1 MTWMRAYDTDAEAG
15 TVNTPWGEGGQ
26 RCSGCPAYRSSSRG
40 RLLDTAAPFWPF
52 RPSVIVGAMDYDVV
66 VAGGGPVGLM
76 LACELRLGG
85 ARVAVLER
93 LTEVDPTIKGG
104 AITTPSAEAL
114 YRRGMLPALAELQRQ
129 AMDRFQAFMRERNG
143 GDWAAGQGLG
153 FVGHFAGIMLRA
165 DLVDRA
171 EPGLGDTGPAAEIAF
186 VAQQDIERL
195 LGGRAGELGVD
206 VRRGVELTGFDA
218 DDAAVT
224 VRTSHGDVR
233 AGWLVG
239 CDGGRSTV
247 RKLAGFA
254 FPGTDPEITCHQAVV
269 EMTGAEDL
277 TVGWAATATGVYAHG
292 PMPGRIVT
300 VEFDGPPADRCAP
313 VTAEDLQ
320 ARLRR
325 VSGVDVTIT
334 GVRTATRFTDHARQ
348 VTEYRKGRVLLAG
361 DAAHVHSAFGSQG
374 LSLGIGDA
382 MNLGW
387 KLASVIGGRAPEG
400 LLDTYTAERHP
411 VGARI
416 LEWTRSQVAAM
427 RPDPQ
432 SRALREIVSDL
443 AETVTGTTY
452 LTARLNSAGV
462 RYELPGEHPLTGR
475 SAPDLELADGSRL
488 ADHLHGGRALLL
500 DLTDDPELRNLTA
513 GYADR
518 VDTLTA
524 GCPSRPELAAVLVR
538 PDGFTA
544 WAADTGAQAPTA
556 GPAEVLEEWFGAPE
570 GAVTPD

>member
-1 MTWMRAYDTDAEAG
+1 M
-15 TVNTPWGEGGQ
+15 
-26 RCSGCPAYRSSSRG
+26 
-40 RLLDTAAPFWPF
+40 
-52 RPSVIVGAMDYDVV
+52 

-85 ARVAVLER
+85 ARVVVLER
-93 LTEVDPTIKGG
+93 FTEVDPTVKGG

-114 YRRGMLPALAELQRQ
+114 YRRGMLPALAEVQRRS
-129 AMDRFQAFMRERNG
+129 MERFRAFMSERND
-143 GDWAAGQGLG
+143 GDGADATGQGMRY
-153 FVGHFAGIMLRA
+153 VGHFAGIMLRA
-165 DLVDRA
+165 DLVDRT
-171 EPGLGDTGPAAEIAF
+171 EPGLGDAGPAAEVSF

-195 LGGRAGELGVD
+195 LVERADELGVE
-206 VRRGVELTGFDA
+206 VRRGVELTGFDE
-218 DDAAVT
+218 DAEGVT
-224 VRTSHGDVR
+224 VRTGDGDGDGDGGGTIR
-233 AGWLVG
+233 ASWLVG

-247 RKLAGFA
+247 RKAAGFD

-277 TVGWAATATGVYAHG
+277 TVGWTATDTGVYAYG
-292 PMPGRIVT
+292 PMPGRVVT
-300 VEFDGPPADRCAP
+300 VELDGPPADREAP

-334 GVRTATRFTDHARQ
+334 EVRTATRFTDHARQ
-348 VTEYRKGRVLLAG
+348 VTDYRKGRVLLAG

-387 KLASVIGGRAPEG
+387 KLAAVVAGRAPET

-411 VGARI
+411 VGAWV
-416 LEWTRSQVAAM
+416 LDWTRSQIAAM

-432 SRALREIVSDL
+432 SRALRRIVSDL
-443 AETVTGTTY
+443 AETVAGTTY
-452 LTARLNSAGV
+452 LVARLSGAAV
-462 RYELPGEHPLTGR
+462 RYALPGGHPLTGR

-500 DLTDDPELRNLTA
+500 DLTGDPELRARAA
-513 GYADR
+513 GYAGR
-518 VDTLTA
+518 VDVVTA
-524 GCPSRPELAAVLVR
+524 GCPSRPGLAALLVR

-544 WAADTGAQAPTA
+544 WAADVATDVAADVATDAATSVEGLTEAL
-556 GPAEVLEEWFGAPE
+556 GEWFGAPE
-570 GAVTPD
+570 GAAGHAVPVG

>member
-1 MTWMRAYDTDAEAG
+1 
-15 TVNTPWGEGGQ
+15 
-26 RCSGCPAYRSSSRG
+26 
-40 RLLDTAAPFWPF
+40 
-52 RPSVIVGAMDYDVV
+52 MDHDVDVV
-66 VAGGGPVGLM
+66 VAGGGPVGLT
-76 LACELRLGG
+76 LAGELRLGG

-93 LTEVDPTIKGG
+93 LTELNPTIKGG

-114 YRRGMLPALAELQRQ
+114 YRRGMLPALAEVQRRTL
-129 AMDRFQAFMRERNG
+129 DRFQVFLRERNSG
-143 GDWAAGQGLG
+143 TEGQGLG
-153 FVGHFAGIMLRA
+153 IVGHFAGIMLRA
-165 DLVDRA
+165 DLVDRT
-171 EPGLGDTGPAAEIAF
+171 EPGLADTGPAADIAF

-195 LGGRAGELGVD
+195 LAERADELGVD

-218 DDAAVT
+218 DDDGVT
-224 VRTSHGDVR
+224 VRTSHGAVR
-233 AGWLVG
+233 ARWLVG
-239 CDGGRSTV
+239 CDGGRSAV
-247 RKLAGFA
+247 RKLAGFD

-269 EMTGAEDL
+269 ELTGAEDL
-277 TVGWAATATGVYAHG
+277 TVGWTATDTGVYAYG
-292 PMPGRIVT
+292 PMPGRVVT
-300 VEFDGPPADRCAP
+300 VEFDGPPTDRDAP

-348 VTEYRKGRVLLAG
+348 VTEYRRGRVLLAG

-387 KLASVIGGRAPEG
+387 KLAAVIGGRAPDG

-411 VGARI
+411 VGAWV
-416 LEWTRSQVAAM
+416 LDWTRSQVAAM
-427 RPDPQ
+427 RPDPR
-432 SRALREIVSDL
+432 SRALREIVSGL
-443 AETVTGTTY
+443 AGTVAGTTY
-452 LTARLNSAGV
+452 LTARLNGAGV
-462 RYELPGEHPLTGR
+462 RYELPGGHPLTGR
-475 SAPDLELADGSRL
+475 STPDLQLSDGGRL

-500 DLTDDPELRNLTA
+500 DLTDDPELRALAA

-524 GCPSRPELAAVLVR
+524 ACPSRRDLAAVLVR

-544 WAADTGAQAPTA
+544 WAADVGAQVPTA
-556 GPAEVLEEWFGAPE
+556 GLAEALEAWFGAPE
-570 GAVTPD
+570 AAVA

>member
-1 MTWMRAYDTDAEAG
+1 M
-15 TVNTPWGEGGQ
+15 
-26 RCSGCPAYRSSSRG
+26 
-40 RLLDTAAPFWPF
+40 
-52 RPSVIVGAMDYDVV
+52 
-66 VAGGGPVGLM
+66 
-76 LACELRLGG
+76 
-85 ARVAVLER
+85 
-93 LTEVDPTIKGG
+93 
-104 AITTPSAEAL
+104 
-114 YRRGMLPALAELQRQ
+114 
-129 AMDRFQAFMRERNG
+129 
-143 GDWAAGQGLG
+143 
-153 FVGHFAGIMLRA
+153 
-165 DLVDRA
+165 
-171 EPGLGDTGPAAEIAF
+171 
-186 VAQQDIERL
+186 AQQDIEQL
-195 LGGRAGELGVD
+195 LGGRADELGVD

-218 DDAAVT
+218 DDGAVT
-224 VRTSHGDVR
+224 VWTSGGAIR

-247 RKLAGFA
+247 RKLAGFE

-277 TVGWAATATGVYAHG
+277 KVGWTATDAGVYAHG
-292 PMPGRIVT
+292 PMPGRVVT
-300 VEFDGPPADRCAP
+300 VEFDGPSADRDAP
-313 VTAEDLQ
+313 VTTEDLQ

-325 VSGVDVTIT
+325 ASGVDVTIT

-387 KLASVIGGRAPEG
+387 KLAAVIGGRAPEG
-400 LLDTYTAERHP
+400 LLDTYTSERHP
-411 VGARI
+411 VGAWV
-416 LEWTRSQVAAM
+416 LDWTRSQVAAM

-443 AETVTGTTY
+443 AGTVVGTTY
-452 LTARLNSAGV
+452 LTARLNGAGV
-462 RYELPGEHPLTGR
+462 RYDLPGEHPLTGR
-475 SAPDLELADGSRL
+475 SAPDLELTDGGRL

-500 DLTDDPELRNLTA
+500 DLTDDPGLRALAA
-513 GYADR
+513 GYAGR

-544 WAADTGAQAPTA
+544 WAADAGARRRRRRPGWQRRWGVVRSAGGRGDAGLIRRSRWAGDVNCAPCPLCSWSSTMA
-556 GPAEVLEEWFGAPE
+556 RARESGRRALWEPRRAAPARPPHRPWCECGPAPPATRPACGRTRGRRGGGRGRTHV
-570 GAVTPD
+570 

>member
-1 MTWMRAYDTDAEAG
+1 
-15 TVNTPWGEGGQ
+15 
-26 RCSGCPAYRSSSRG
+26 
-40 RLLDTAAPFWPF
+40 
-52 RPSVIVGAMDYDVV
+52 MDYDVV

-114 YRRGMLPALAELQRQ
+114 YRRGMLPELAEVQRQ
-129 AMDRFQAFMRERNG
+129 AMDRFQTFMRERNG
-143 GDWAAGQGLG
+143 GDGDGAAGQGLG
-153 FVGHFAGIMLRA
+153 IVGHFAGIMLRA
-165 DLVDRA
+165 DLVDRTQ
-171 EPGLGDTGPAAEIAF
+171 PGLGDAGPAAEIAF

-195 LGGRAGELGVD
+195 LGGRADELGVD

-218 DDAAVT
+218 DDGAVT
-224 VRTSHGDVR
+224 VRTGDGTIR

-239 CDGGRSTV
+239 CDGGRSAV
-247 RKLAGFA
+247 RKLAGFE
-254 FPGTDPEITCHQAVV
+254 FPGTEPEVTCHQAVV

-277 TVGWAATATGVYAHG
+277 EVGWTATDTGVYAYG
-292 PMPGRIVT
+292 PMPGRVVT
-300 VEFDGPPADRCAP
+300 VEFDGPPTDRDAP

-348 VTEYRKGRVLLAG
+348 VTAYRRGRVLLAG

-387 KLASVIGGRAPEG
+387 KLAAVIGGRAPEG
-400 LLDTYTAERHP
+400 LLDTYTSERHP
-411 VGARI
+411 VGAWV
-416 LEWTRSQVAAM
+416 LDWTRSQVAAM
-427 RPDPQ
+427 RPDPH
-432 SRALREIVSDL
+432 SRALREIVGDL
-443 AETVTGTTY
+443 AGTVVGTTY
-452 LTARLNSAGV
+452 LTARLNGAGV
-462 RYELPGEHPLTGR
+462 RYELPGEHPLTGG
-475 SAPDLELADGSRL
+475 STPDLELTGGGRL

-500 DLTDDPELRNLTA
+500 DLTDDPALRALAA

-524 GCPSRPELAAVLVR
+524 DCPSRPQLAAVLVR

-544 WAADTGAQAPTA
+544 WAADAGAQAPMSTA
-556 GPAEVLEEWFGAPE
+556 GLAEALEMWFGVPE
-570 GAVTPD
+570 GAATPG

>member
-1 MTWMRAYDTDAEAG
+1 
-15 TVNTPWGEGGQ
+15 
-26 RCSGCPAYRSSSRG
+26 
-40 RLLDTAAPFWPF
+40 
-52 RPSVIVGAMDYDVV
+52 MDYDVV

-93 LTEVDPTIKGG
+93 LTEVDPTVKGG

-114 YRRGMLPALAELQRQ
+114 HRRGMLPALAEAHRLS
-129 AMDRFQAFMRERNG
+129 MDRFRAFMRERNG
-143 GDWAAGQGLG
+143 GEEGGNGDRGAPQGLG

-171 EPGLGDTGPAAEIAF
+171 EPDFGDAGPAGEISL
-186 VAQQDIERL
+186 VTQQDIERL
-195 LGGRAGELGVD
+195 LGARADELGVE
-206 VRRGVELTGFDA
+206 VRRGVELTGFDV
-218 DDAAVT
+218 DGGTVT
-224 VRTSHGDVR
+224 VRTSGGSIR

-247 RKLAGFA
+247 RKLAGFE
-254 FPGTDPEITCHQAVV
+254 FPGTEPEITCHQAVV

-277 TVGWAATATGVYAHG
+277 TVGWTATDTGVYAHG

-300 VEFDGPPADRCAP
+300 VEFDGPPADRDAP

-325 VSGVDVTIT
+325 VSGVHVTIT

-387 KLASVIGGRAPEG
+387 KLAAVIGGRAPEG

-411 VGARI
+411 VGAWV
-416 LEWTRSQVAAM
+416 LDWTRSQVAAM

-443 AETVTGTTY
+443 AGTVAGTTY
-452 LTARLNSAGV
+452 LAGRLNGAGV
-462 RYELPGEHPLTGR
+462 RYELPGGHPLTGR
-475 SAPDLELADGSRL
+475 STPDLELTGNGRL
-488 ADHLHGGRALLL
+488 ADHLHAGRALLL
-500 DLTDDPELRNLTA
+500 DLTDDPELRALAA

-518 VDTLTA
+518 VDILTA
-524 GCPSRPELAAVLVR
+524 CCPSRPDLAAVLVR

-544 WAADTGAQAPTA
+544 WAADSGARTLIPAA
-556 GPAEVLEEWFGAPE
+556 GLAEALEEWFGVPE
-570 GAVTPD
+570 GAVTPG

>member
-1 MTWMRAYDTDAEAG
+1 
-15 TVNTPWGEGGQ
+15 
-26 RCSGCPAYRSSSRG
+26 
-40 RLLDTAAPFWPF
+40 
-52 RPSVIVGAMDYDVV
+52 MDFDVV

-104 AITTPSAEAL
+104 AITAPCAEAL
-114 YRRGMLPALAELQRQ
+114 YRRGMLPALAEVQRQ
-129 AMDRFQAFMRERNG
+129 AMDRFHAFMRERNG
-143 GDWAAGQGLG
+143 GGLDGGDEGRGLG

-165 DLVDRA
+165 DLVDRT
-171 EPGLGDTGPAAEIAF
+171 EPGLGDAGPAAEVAL

-195 LGGRAGELGVD
+195 LGERADELGVD

-218 DDAAVT
+218 DEEAVT
-224 VRTSHGDVR
+224 VRTSHGTVR

-239 CDGGRSTV
+239 CDGGRSAV

-277 TVGWAATATGVYAHG
+277 KLGWTATDTGVYAYG
-292 PMPGRIVT
+292 PMPGRVVT
-300 VEFDGPPADRCAP
+300 VEFDGPPADRDAP
-313 VTAEDLQ
+313 VTPEDLQ

-348 VTEYRKGRVLLAG
+348 ATAYRKGRVLLAG

-387 KLASVIGGRAPEG
+387 KLAAVIGGRAPEG
-400 LLDTYTAERHP
+400 LLDTYTSERHP
-411 VGARI
+411 VGSWI
-416 LEWTRSQVAAM
+416 LDWTRSQVAAM

-443 AETVTGTTY
+443 AGTVAGTTY
-452 LTARLNSAGV
+452 LTARLNGAGV

-475 SAPDLELADGSRL
+475 STPDLELSDGSRL

-500 DLTDDPELRNLTA
+500 DLTDDPELRALAA
-513 GYADR
+513 GYAGR

-524 GCPSRPELAAVLVR
+524 GCPSRPGLAAVLVR

-544 WAADTGAQAPTA
+544 WAADAGVQAPTSTA
-556 GPAEVLEEWFGAPE
+556 GLAEALEEWFGVPGGVVAS
-570 GAVTPD
+570 

>member
-1 MTWMRAYDTDAEAG
+1 
-15 TVNTPWGEGGQ
+15 
-26 RCSGCPAYRSSSRG
+26 
-40 RLLDTAAPFWPF
+40 
-52 RPSVIVGAMDYDVV
+52 MDYDVV

-93 LTEVDPTIKGG
+93 LTEADPTIKGA

-114 YRRGMLPALAELQRQ
+114 YRRGMLPALAEVQRQ
-129 AMDRFQAFMRERNG
+129 AMDRFRAFLRERNG
-143 GDWAAGQGLG
+143 GDGDGAPGQGLR

-165 DLVDRA
+165 DLVDRTG
-171 EPGLGDTGPAAEIAF
+171 PGLGDAGPAAGISF
-186 VAQQDIERL
+186 VAQQDVERL
-195 LGGRAGELGVD
+195 LAVRADELGVH

-218 DDAAVT
+218 DDRGVT
-224 VRTSHGDVR
+224 VRTSGGAIR

-239 CDGGRSTV
+239 CDGGRSMV
-247 RKLAGFA
+247 RKLAGFD

-269 EMTGAEDL
+269 EMTGAEGL
-277 TVGWAATATGVYAHG
+277 NVGWTATDTGVYAYG
-292 PMPGRIVT
+292 PMPGRVVT
-300 VEFDGPPADRCAP
+300 VEFGGPPADREAP

-320 ARLRR
+320 ARLRH

-334 GVRTATRFTDHARQ
+334 EVRTATRFTDHARQ

-387 KLASVIGGRAPEG
+387 KLAAVIGGRAPEG

-411 VGARI
+411 VGAWV
-416 LEWTRSQVAAM
+416 LDWTRSQIAAM

-432 SRALREIVSDL
+432 SRALRKIVTDL
-443 AETVTGTTY
+443 TETVEGTTY
-452 LTARLNSAGV
+452 FVARLSGAGV
-462 RYELPGEHPLTGR
+462 RYELPGDHLLIGR

-500 DLTDDPELRNLTA
+500 DLADDSEVRARAA
-513 GYADR
+513 GYAGR
-518 VDTLTA
+518 VDIVTA
-524 GCPSRPELAAVLVR
+524 GCPSRPELGAVLVR

-544 WAADTGAQAPTA
+544 WAADAGAQP
-556 GPAEVLEEWFGAPE
+556 PASADGLAEALGEWFGVPE
-570 GAVTPD
+570 GAVAAG

>member
-1 MTWMRAYDTDAEAG
+1 
-15 TVNTPWGEGGQ
+15 
-26 RCSGCPAYRSSSRG
+26 
-40 RLLDTAAPFWPF
+40 
-52 RPSVIVGAMDYDVV
+52 MDYDVV
-66 VAGGGPVGLM
+66 VSGGGPVGLM

-93 LTEVDPTIKGG
+93 LTAVDPTIKGG
-104 AITTPSAEAL
+104 AITTPSAEML
-114 YRRGMLPALAELQRQ
+114 YRRGMLPALAEVQRQ
-129 AMDRFQAFMRERNG
+129 AMDRFQAFMRERDG
-143 GDWAAGQGLG
+143 RDGPARQGLG

-165 DLVDRA
+165 DLVDRT
-171 EPGLGDTGPAAEIAF
+171 EPGSCDAGPAADIAL

-195 LGGRAGELGVD
+195 LGGWADELGVD

-218 DDAAVT
+218 DDGAVT
-224 VRTSHGDVR
+224 VWTSDGPLR

-239 CDGGRSTV
+239 CDGGRSAV

-254 FPGTDPEITCHQAVV
+254 FPGTDPETTCHQAIV

-277 TVGWAATATGVYAHG
+277 KIGWTTTDIGVYAYG
-292 PMPGRIVT
+292 PMPGRVVT
-300 VEFDGPPADRCAP
+300 VEFDGPPADRDAP
-313 VTAEDLQ
+313 VTTEDLQ

-325 VSGVDVTIT
+325 VSGVDVTVT

-374 LSLGIGDA
+374 LSLGLGDA

-387 KLASVIGGRAPEG
+387 KLAAVIGGRAPEG
-400 LLDTYTAERHP
+400 LLDTYTSERHP
-411 VGARI
+411 VGAWV
-416 LEWTRSQVAAM
+416 LDWTRSQVAAM

-443 AETVTGTTY
+443 AGTAVGTTY
-452 LTARLNSAGV
+452 LTARLNGAGV
-462 RYELPGEHPLTGR
+462 RYEMPGEHPLTGR
-475 SAPDLELADGSRL
+475 SAPDLELLDGGRL

-500 DLTDDPELRNLTA
+500 DLTDDPALRALVA
-513 GYADR
+513 GYAGR

-544 WAADTGAQAPTA
+544 WAADAGAPTPTA
-556 GPAEVLEEWFGAPE
+556 GLAEALEEWFGVPHVDPRRTALAGDSP
-570 GAVTPD
+570 

>member
-1 MTWMRAYDTDAEAG
+1 M
-15 TVNTPWGEGGQ
+15 N
-26 RCSGCPAYRSSSRG
+26 
-40 RLLDTAAPFWPF
+40 
-52 RPSVIVGAMDYDVV
+52 YDVV

-85 ARVAVLER
+85 ARVVVLER
-93 LTEVDPTIKGG
+93 FTEVDPTVKGG

-114 YRRGMLPALAELQRQ
+114 YRRGMLPALAEVQRRS
-129 AMDRFQAFMRERNG
+129 MERFRAFMSERND
-143 GDWAAGQGLG
+143 GDGADATGQGMRY
-153 FVGHFAGIMLRA
+153 VGHFAGIMLRA
-165 DLVDRA
+165 DLVDRT
-171 EPGLGDTGPAAEIAF
+171 EPGLGDAGPAAEVSF

-195 LGGRAGELGVD
+195 LVERADELGVE
-206 VRRGVELTGFDA
+206 VRRGVELTGFDE
-218 DDAAVT
+218 DAEGVT
-224 VRTSHGDVR
+224 VRTGDGDGDGDGGGTIR
-233 AGWLVG
+233 ASWLVG

-247 RKLAGFA
+247 RKAAGFD

-277 TVGWAATATGVYAHG
+277 TVGWTATDTGVYAYG
-292 PMPGRIVT
+292 PMPGRVVT
-300 VEFDGPPADRCAP
+300 VELDGPPADREAP

-334 GVRTATRFTDHARQ
+334 EVRTATRFTDHARQ
-348 VTEYRKGRVLLAG
+348 VTDYRKGRVLLAG

-387 KLASVIGGRAPEG
+387 KLAAVVAGRAPET

-411 VGARI
+411 VGAWV
-416 LEWTRSQVAAM
+416 LDWTRSQIAAM

-432 SRALREIVSDL
+432 SRALRRIVSDL
-443 AETVTGTTY
+443 AETVAGTTY
-452 LTARLNSAGV
+452 LVARLSGAAV
-462 RYELPGEHPLTGR
+462 RYALPGGHPLTGR

-500 DLTDDPELRNLTA
+500 DLTGDPELRARAA
-513 GYADR
+513 GYAGR
-518 VDTLTA
+518 VDVVTA
-524 GCPSRPELAAVLVR
+524 GCPSRPGLAALLVR

-544 WAADTGAQAPTA
+544 WAADVATDVAADVATDAATSVEGLTEAL
-556 GPAEVLEEWFGAPE
+556 GEWFGAPE
-570 GAVTPD
+570 GAAGHAVPVG

>member
-1 MTWMRAYDTDAEAG
+1 
-15 TVNTPWGEGGQ
+15 
-26 RCSGCPAYRSSSRG
+26 
-40 RLLDTAAPFWPF
+40 
-52 RPSVIVGAMDYDVV
+52 MDYDVV

-76 LACELRLGG
+76 LACEARLGG

-93 LTEVDPTIKGG
+93 LTDVDATIKGG
-104 AITTPSAEAL
+104 AITTPGAEAL
-114 YRRGMLPALAELQRQ
+114 YRRGMLPALAEVQRQ
-129 AMDRFQAFMRERNG
+129 TMARFRSFLRERDG
-143 GDWAAGQGLG
+143 GGGTAGRGLG
-153 FVGHFAGIMLRA
+153 IVGHFAGIMLRA
-165 DLVDRA
+165 DLVDRT
-171 EPGLGDTGPAAEIAF
+171 EPGLGDAGPAAEIAF

-195 LGGRAGELGVD
+195 LGARAAELGVD

-218 DDAAVT
+218 DDGVVT
-224 VRTSHGDVR
+224 VRTGDGPVR

-269 EMTGAEDL
+269 EMTGAEGL
-277 TVGWAATATGVYAHG
+277 KVGWTATATGVYAYG
-292 PMPGRIVT
+292 PMPGRVVT
-300 VEFDGPPADRCAP
+300 VEFDGPPADRGAP
-313 VTAEDLQ
+313 VTTDDLQ

-334 GVRTATRFTDHARQ
+334 RVRTATRFTDHARQ

-374 LSLGIGDA
+374 LSLGLGDA

-387 KLASVIGGRAPEG
+387 KLAAVIGGRAPER
-400 LLDTYTAERHP
+400 LLDTYTSERHP
-411 VGARI
+411 VGAQV
-416 LEWTRSQVAAM
+416 LDWTRSQVAAM

-443 AETVTGTTY
+443 AGTVMGTTY
-452 LTARLNSAGV
+452 LTARLNGAGV

-475 SAPDLELADGSRL
+475 SAPDLELSEGSRL

-500 DLTDDPELRNLTA
+500 DLSDDPELRAHAA
-513 GYADR
+513 GYAGR
-518 VDTLTA
+518 VDILTA

-544 WAADTGAQAPTA
+544 WAADAGEQVAASTA
-556 GPAEVLEEWFGAPE
+556 GLEEALNEWFGAPE
-570 GAVTPD
+570 GAVTPG

>member
-1 MTWMRAYDTDAEAG
+1 
-15 TVNTPWGEGGQ
+15 
-26 RCSGCPAYRSSSRG
+26 
-40 RLLDTAAPFWPF
+40 
-52 RPSVIVGAMDYDVV
+52 MDYEYDVV

-93 LTEVDPTIKGG
+93 RTEVDPTIKGG

-114 YRRGMLPALAELQRQ
+114 YRRGMLPALAEVQRR
-129 AMDRFQAFMRERNG
+129 AMDRFRAFMRERDG
-143 GDWAAGQGLG
+143 GDGGVTAGQGLG
-153 FVGHFAGIMLRA
+153 YVGHFAGIMLRA
-165 DLVDRA
+165 DLVDRT
-171 EPGLGDTGPAAEIAF
+171 EPGLGDAGPAAEISL

-195 LGGRAGELGVD
+195 LGGRADELGVD
-206 VRRGVELTGFDA
+206 VRRGVEVTGFAA
-218 DDAAVT
+218 DDGAVT
-224 VRTSHGDVR
+224 VRTSGGDIR

-247 RKLAGFA
+247 RKLGGFE
-254 FPGTDPEITCHQAVV
+254 FPGTDPEITCHQAIV
-269 EMTGAEDL
+269 EMTGTGDL
-277 TVGWAATATGVYAHG
+277 KVGWTTTDTGIYAHG

-300 VEFDGPPADRCAP
+300 VEFDGPPADRNAP

-334 GVRTATRFTDHARQ
+334 EVKTATRFTDHARQ

-387 KLASVIGGRAPEG
+387 KLAAVIGGRAPEG
-400 LLDTYTAERHP
+400 LLDTYTSERHP
-411 VGARI
+411 VGAGI
-416 LEWTRSQVAAM
+416 LAWTRSQVAAM

-443 AETVTGTTY
+443 AGTVVGTTY
-452 LTARLNSAGV
+452 LTARLNGAGV
-462 RYELPGEHPLTGR
+462 RYELPGHHPLTGR

-488 ADHLHGGRALLL
+488 ADHLHGGRALLI
-500 DLTDDPELRNLTA
+500 DLTDDPGLRAVAA

-518 VDTLTA
+518 VGTLTA
-524 GCPSRPELAAVLVR
+524 GCPSRPELAAVLIR

-544 WAADTGAQAPTA
+544 WAADTEAQASTSTA
-556 GPAEVLEEWFGAPE
+556 GLAEALEQWFGVPE
-570 GAVTPD
+570 LAVTPG

>member
-1 MTWMRAYDTDAEAG
+1 
-15 TVNTPWGEGGQ
+15 
-26 RCSGCPAYRSSSRG
+26 
-40 RLLDTAAPFWPF
+40 
-52 RPSVIVGAMDYDVV
+52 MDYDVV

-76 LACELRLGG
+76 LACELQLGG

-114 YRRGMLPALAELQRQ
+114 YRRGLLPVLAEVQRQ
-129 AMDRFQAFMRERNG
+129 ARDRFQAFVRERNTENG
-143 GDWAAGQGLG
+143 GGAGSQGLG
-153 FVGHFAGIMLRA
+153 VIGHFAGIMLHS
-165 DLVDRA
+165 DLVDRT
-171 EPGLGDTGPAAEIAF
+171 EPVLGDAGPAAEIVF

-195 LGGRAGELGVD
+195 LGERADELGVD

-218 DDAAVT
+218 DEGTVT
-224 VRTSHGDVR
+224 VRSSHGTVR

-247 RKLAGFA
+247 RKLAGFE
-254 FPGTDPEITCHQAVV
+254 FPGTSPEVTCHQAVV
-269 EMTGAEDL
+269 EMTGAEGL
-277 TVGWAATATGVYAHG
+277 KVGWTATDTGVYAYG

-300 VEFDGPPADRCAP
+300 VEFDGPPADRDAP

-320 ARLRR
+320 ARLRH

-387 KLASVIGGRAPEG
+387 KLAAVIGGRAPEG
-400 LLDTYTAERHP
+400 LLDTYTSERHP
-411 VGARI
+411 VGAWV
-416 LEWTRSQVAAM
+416 LDWTRSQVAAM
-427 RPDPQ
+427 RPDPR
-432 SRALREIVSDL
+432 SRALREIVRDL
-443 AETVTGTTY
+443 AGTVVGTTY
-452 LTARLNSAGV
+452 LLARLNGAGV
-462 RYELPGEHPLTGR
+462 RYELPGEHSLTGS
-475 SAPDLELADGSRL
+475 SAPDLELSDGSRL

-500 DLTDDPELRNLTA
+500 DLTDDPELRSLAA
-513 GYADR
+513 GYAGR
-518 VDTLTA
+518 VDTLTVS
-524 GCPSRPELAAVLVR
+524 CPARPELAAVLVR

-544 WAADTGAQAPTA
+544 WAVDAGSQASMSAAGLTGA
-556 GPAEVLEEWFGAPE
+556 LEKWFGVPE

>member
-1 MTWMRAYDTDAEAG
+1 
-15 TVNTPWGEGGQ
+15 
-26 RCSGCPAYRSSSRG
+26 
-40 RLLDTAAPFWPF
+40 
-52 RPSVIVGAMDYDVV
+52 MDFDVV

-114 YRRGMLPALAELQRQ
+114 YRRGMLPTLAEVQRQ
-129 AMDRFQAFMRERNG
+129 AVDRFQAFMRERNG
-143 GDWAAGQGLG
+143 GDGGGAPRQGIG
-153 FVGHFAGIMLRA
+153 IVGHFAGIMLRA
-165 DLVDRA
+165 DLVDRT
-171 EPGLGDTGPAAEIAF
+171 EPGLGDAGPASEITF

-195 LGGRAGELGVD
+195 LEGRADELGVD

-218 DDAAVT
+218 DDEAVT
-224 VRTSHGDVR
+224 VRTTHGAIR

-269 EMTGAEDL
+269 EMADAEDL
-277 TVGWAATATGVYAHG
+277 TVGWATTDNGVYAHG

-300 VEFDGPPADRCAP
+300 VEFDGPPADRDAP
-313 VTAEDLQ
+313 VTTEDLQ

-348 VTEYRKGRVLLAG
+348 VTEYRRGRVLLAG

-387 KLASVIGGRAPEG
+387 KLAAVIGGRAPQG

-411 VGARI
+411 VGAGV
-416 LEWTRSQVAAM
+416 LDWTRSQVAAM

-452 LTARLNSAGV
+452 LTARLNGAHV

-475 SAPDLELADGSRL
+475 SAPDLEFADGSRL

-500 DLTDDPELRNLTA
+500 DLADDPKLRALA
-513 GYADR
+513 VGYAGH
-518 VDTLTA
+518 VDTLTV
-524 GCPSRPELAAVLVR
+524 GCPSRPKLVALLVR

-544 WAADTGAQAPTA
+544 WAAETGVKAPTSTA
-556 GPAEVLEEWFGAPE
+556 GLAEALEEWFGVPE
-570 GAVTPD
+570 GAVTPG

>member
-1 MTWMRAYDTDAEAG
+1 
-15 TVNTPWGEGGQ
+15 
-26 RCSGCPAYRSSSRG
+26 
-40 RLLDTAAPFWPF
+40 
-52 RPSVIVGAMDYDVV
+52 MDYDVV
-66 VAGGGPVGLM
+66 VSGGGPVGLM

-93 LTEVDPTIKGG
+93 LTEVDQTVKGG

-114 YRRGMLPALAELQRQ
+114 YRRGMLPALAEVQRQ
-129 AMDRFQAFMRERNG
+129 SMERFRAFMRERSDG
-143 GDWAAGQGLG
+143 GGGEAPGQGLG
-153 FVGHFAGIMLRA
+153 YVGHFAGIMLRA
-165 DLVDRA
+165 DLVDRTG
-171 EPGLGDTGPAAEIAF
+171 PDFGDAGPAADIIL
-186 VAQQDIERL
+186 VSQQEIERI
-195 LGGRAGELGVD
+195 LGERADQLGVE
-206 VRRGVELTGFDA
+206 VRRGVELTGFDT
-218 DDAAVT
+218 DDEGVT
-224 VRTSHGDVR
+224 VRTSGGAIR

-247 RKLAGFA
+247 RKLAGFE

-277 TVGWAATATGVYAHG
+277 TVGWTATDAGVYAHG

-300 VEFDGPPADRCAP
+300 VELDGPPADRNAP

-320 ARLRR
+320 ERLRR

-334 GVRTATRFTDHARQ
+334 EVRTATRFTDHARQ

-374 LSLGIGDA
+374 LSLGVGDA

-387 KLASVIGGRAPEG
+387 KLAAVVAGRAPEG

-411 VGARI
+411 VGAGV
-416 LEWTRSQVAAM
+416 LDWTRSQIAAM

-432 SRALREIVSDL
+432 SRALRKIVSDL

-452 LTARLNSAGV
+452 LAARLAGAVV

-500 DLTDDPELRNLTA
+500 DLTDDPELRARAA
-513 GYADR
+513 GYAGR
-518 VDTLTA
+518 VDIVTA
-524 GCPSRPELAAVLVR
+524 RCPSRPELAGILVR

-544 WAADTGAQAPTA
+544 WASDAGAS
-556 GPAEVLEEWFGAPE
+556 GLAEALGEWFGVPE
-570 GAVTPD
+570 GVVVAG

>member
-1 MTWMRAYDTDAEAG
+1 
-15 TVNTPWGEGGQ
+15 
-26 RCSGCPAYRSSSRG
+26 
-40 RLLDTAAPFWPF
+40 
-52 RPSVIVGAMDYDVV
+52 MDYDVV

-93 LTEVDPTIKGG
+93 LTEVNPTIKGG

-114 YRRGMLPALAELQRQ
+114 YRRGMLPALAEVQRQ
-129 AMDRFQAFMRERNG
+129 AMDRFQAFIREQHSEDAG
-143 GDWAAGQGLG
+143 GAAGRGLG
-153 FVGHFAGIMLRA
+153 IVGHFAGIMLRA
-165 DLVDRA
+165 DLVDRT
-171 EPGLGDTGPAAEIAF
+171 EPGLSDAGPAAEIAF

-195 LGGRAGELGVD
+195 LGERADELGVN
-206 VRRGVELTGFDA
+206 VRRGVALTGFDA
-218 DDAAVT
+218 DDETVT
-224 VRTSHGDVR
+224 VRTSHGAIR

-254 FPGTDPEITCHQAVV
+254 FPGTEPEITCHQAVA

-277 TVGWAATATGVYAHG
+277 KIGWTATDTGVYAYG
-292 PMPGRIVT
+292 PMPGRVVT
-300 VEFDGPPADRCAP
+300 VEFDGPPADRDAP
-313 VTAEDLQ
+313 VTTEDLQ

-325 VSGVDVTIT
+325 VSGVDITIT
-334 GVRTATRFTDHARQ
+334 EVQTATRFTDHARQ
-348 VTEYRKGRVLLAG
+348 VTDYRKGRVLLAG

-387 KLASVIGGRAPEG
+387 KLAAVIAGWAPEG

-411 VGARI
+411 VGAWV
-416 LEWTRSQVAAM
+416 LDWTRSQVAAM

-432 SRALREIVSDL
+432 SLALREIVSDL
-443 AETVTGTTY
+443 AGTVAGTTY
-452 LTARLNSAGV
+452 LTARLNGGKV
-462 RYELPGEHPLTGR
+462 QYELAGEHPLTGR
-475 SAPDLELADGSRL
+475 SAPDLELTDGDRL

-500 DLTDDPELRNLTA
+500 DLTDDPELRDLAA
-513 GYADR
+513 GYAGR

-524 GCPSRPELAAVLVR
+524 GCPSRPKLAAVLVR

-544 WAADTGAQAPTA
+544 WAADAEAKAPTPTA
-556 GPAEVLEEWFGAPE
+556 GLAEALEEWFGVPE
-570 GAVTPD
+570 DAVTPG

>member
-1 MTWMRAYDTDAEAG
+1 
-15 TVNTPWGEGGQ
+15 
-26 RCSGCPAYRSSSRG
+26 
-40 RLLDTAAPFWPF
+40 
-52 RPSVIVGAMDYDVV
+52 MDYDVV

-93 LTEVDPTIKGG
+93 RTEVDPTIKGG

-114 YRRGMLPALAELQRQ
+114 YRRGLLPALAAVQRQ
-129 AMDRFQAFMRERNG
+129 AVDRIQAFVHEQNG
-143 GDWAAGQGLG
+143 GETGGAAGQGLG
-153 FVGHFAGIMLRA
+153 IVGHFAGIMLRA
-165 DLVDRA
+165 DLVDRT
-171 EPGLGDTGPAAEIAF
+171 EPGLGDAGPAAGIAF
-186 VAQQDIERL
+186 VTQQDIERL
-195 LGGRAGELGVD
+195 LGGRADELGVE

-218 DDAAVT
+218 DGGGVT
-224 VRTSHGDVR
+224 VRTSHGAIR

-269 EMTGAEDL
+269 EMTGAEGL
-277 TVGWAATATGVYAHG
+277 TAGWRATDTGVYAYG
-292 PMPGRIVT
+292 PMPGRVVT
-300 VEFDGPPADRCAP
+300 VEFDGPPADRDAP

-382 MNLGW
+382 VNLGW
-387 KLASVIGGRAPEG
+387 KLAAVVGGRAPEG
-400 LLDTYTAERHP
+400 LLDSYTCERHP
-411 VGARI
+411 VGAWV
-416 LEWTRSQVAAM
+416 LDWTRSQVAAM

-432 SRALREIVSDL
+432 SRALREIVSGL
-443 AETVTGTTY
+443 AGTVAGTTY
-452 LTARLNSAGV
+452 LTARLNGGGV

-475 SAPDLELADGSRL
+475 STPDLALADGRRL
-488 ADHLHGGRALLL
+488 ADHLHGGRGLLL
-500 DLTDDPELRNLTA
+500 DLTGDPELRALAA
-513 GYADR
+513 GYAGR
-518 VDTLTA
+518 VETLRV

-544 WAADTGAQAPTA
+544 WAADAGAPASTA
-556 GPAEVLEEWFGAPE
+556 GLAEALQEWFGVPK
-570 GAVTPD
+570 GAVTPGGPPLC

>member
-1 MTWMRAYDTDAEAG
+1 
-15 TVNTPWGEGGQ
+15 
-26 RCSGCPAYRSSSRG
+26 
-40 RLLDTAAPFWPF
+40 
-52 RPSVIVGAMDYDVV
+52 MDYDVV

-93 LTEVDPTIKGG
+93 RTEVDATIKGG
-104 AITTPSAEAL
+104 VITTPSAEAL
-114 YRRGMLPALAELQRQ
+114 YRRGMLPALAEVQRQ
-129 AMDRFQAFMRERNG
+129 ALDRFHAFMRERNG
-143 GDWAAGQGLG
+143 EEGGGTAGQGLG

-165 DLVDRA
+165 DLVDRTV
-171 EPGLGDTGPAAEIAF
+171 PGLGDAGPAADVAL
-186 VAQQDIERL
+186 VAQQDMERL
-195 LGGRAGELGVD
+195 LGERADELGVD

-218 DDAAVT
+218 DEEGVT
-224 VRTSHGDVR
+224 VRTSGGAIR

-247 RKLAGFA
+247 RKLAGFE
-254 FPGTDPEITCHQAVV
+254 FPGTDPEITCHQAIV
-269 EMTGAEDL
+269 EMTGAEEL
-277 TVGWAATATGVYAHG
+277 TVGWAATDTGVYAHG

-300 VEFDGPPADRCAP
+300 VEFDGPPADRNAP

-320 ARLRR
+320 ARLRH

-334 GVRTATRFTDHARQ
+334 AVRTATRFTDHARQ
-348 VTEYRKGRVLLAG
+348 VTQYRKGRVLLAG

-387 KLASVIGGRAPEG
+387 KLAAVIGGRAPEG
-400 LLDTYTAERHP
+400 LLDTYTSERHP
-411 VGARI
+411 VGAWI
-416 LEWTRSQVAAM
+416 LDWTRSQVAAM

-443 AETVTGTTY
+443 AGTVTGTTY
-452 LTARLNSAGV
+452 LTARLNGAEV

-475 SAPDLELADGSRL
+475 SAPDLELTDGSRL

-500 DLTDDPELRNLTA
+500 DLTDDPELRALAA
-513 GYADR
+513 GYAGR
-518 VDTLTA
+518 VDLVTV
-524 GCPSRPELAAVLVR
+524 GCPSHPELAAVLVR

-544 WAADTGAQAPTA
+544 WAADMAAQAPTA
-556 GPAEVLEEWFGAPE
+556 GFAEALQEWFGVPE
-570 GAVTPD
+570 GAVTPG

>member
-1 MTWMRAYDTDAEAG
+1 
-15 TVNTPWGEGGQ
+15 
-26 RCSGCPAYRSSSRG
+26 
-40 RLLDTAAPFWPF
+40 
-52 RPSVIVGAMDYDVV
+52 MDYDVV

-93 LTEVDPTIKGG
+93 LTEVNPTIKGG

-114 YRRGMLPALAELQRQ
+114 YRRGMLPALAEVQRE
-129 AMDRFQAFMRERNG
+129 AMNRFQAFMRERNG
-143 GDWAAGQGLG
+143 GDGGGAAGQGLG
-153 FVGHFAGIMLRA
+153 IVGHFAGILLRA
-165 DLVDRA
+165 DLVDRS
-171 EPGLGDTGPAAEIAF
+171 EPGLGDAGPAAEIAF

-195 LGGRAGELGVD
+195 LGGRAEELGAD

-218 DDAAVT
+218 DGESVT
-224 VRTSHGDVR
+224 VRTGHGAIR

-239 CDGGRSTV
+239 CDGGRSAV
-247 RKLAGFA
+247 RKLAGFE

-277 TVGWAATATGVYAHG
+277 KVGWTATDTGVYAHG
-292 PMPGRIVT
+292 PMPGRVVT
-300 VEFDGPPADRCAP
+300 VEFDGPPADRDAP
-313 VTAEDLQ
+313 VTTEDLQ

-334 GVRTATRFTDHARQ
+334 EVQTATRFTDHARQ

-387 KLASVIGGRAPEG
+387 KLAAVIGGRAPER
-400 LLDTYTAERHP
+400 LLDTYTSERHP
-411 VGARI
+411 VGAWV
-416 LEWTRSQVAAM
+416 LDWTRSQVAAM

-443 AETVTGTTY
+443 AGTVAGTTY
-452 LTARLNSAGV
+452 LTARLNGGGV

-475 SAPDLELADGSRL
+475 STPDLELTDGGRL

-500 DLTDDPELRNLTA
+500 DLTDDPELRALAA
-513 GYADR
+513 GYTGR
-518 VDTLTA
+518 VDTLRA

-544 WAADTGAQAPTA
+544 WAADAGAKVPTSTD
-556 GPAEVLEEWFGAPE
+556 GLAEALEEWFGVPE
-570 GAVTPD
+570 GAVTPG

>member
-1 MTWMRAYDTDAEAG
+1 
-15 TVNTPWGEGGQ
+15 
-26 RCSGCPAYRSSSRG
+26 
-40 RLLDTAAPFWPF
+40 
-52 RPSVIVGAMDYDVV
+52 MDYDVV

-93 LTEVDPTIKGG
+93 RTEVDATIKGG
-104 AITTPSAEAL
+104 VITAPCAEAL
-114 YRRGMLPALAELQRQ
+114 YRRGMLPALAEVQRQ
-129 AMDRFQAFMRERNG
+129 AMDRFHAFMRERNG
-143 GDWAAGQGLG
+143 GEGGGAAGQGLG
-153 FVGHFAGIMLRA
+153 YVGHFAGIMLRA
-165 DLVDRA
+165 DLVDRT
-171 EPGLGDTGPAAEIAF
+171 EPGLGDAGPAAEISL

-195 LGGRAGELGVD
+195 LGERADELGVD

-218 DDAAVT
+218 DEEAVT
-224 VRTSHGDVR
+224 VRTSGGAIR

-247 RKLAGFA
+247 RKLAGFE

-277 TVGWAATATGVYAHG
+277 PVGWATTDTGVYAHG

-300 VEFDGPPADRCAP
+300 VEFDGPPADRNAP

-320 ARLRR
+320 ARLRH

-334 GVRTATRFTDHARQ
+334 AVRTATRFTDHARQ

-387 KLASVIGGRAPEG
+387 KLAAVTRGRAPEG
-400 LLDTYTAERHP
+400 LLDTYTSERHP
-411 VGARI
+411 VGAWI
-416 LEWTRSQVAAM
+416 LDWTRSQVAAM

-443 AETVTGTTY
+443 AGTVTGTTY
-452 LTARLNSAGV
+452 LTARLNGAGL

-500 DLTDDPELRNLTA
+500 DLTDDPELRALAA
-513 GYADR
+513 GYAGR
-518 VDTLTA
+518 VDTVTV

-544 WAADTGAQAPTA
+544 WAADAEGRTPAPRA
-556 GPAEVLEEWFGAPE
+556 GLAEALQEWFGVPE
-570 GAVTPD
+570 GAVTQG

>member
-1 MTWMRAYDTDAEAG
+1 
-15 TVNTPWGEGGQ
+15 
-26 RCSGCPAYRSSSRG
+26 
-40 RLLDTAAPFWPF
+40 
-52 RPSVIVGAMDYDVV
+52 MDYDVV

-114 YRRGMLPALAELQRQ
+114 HRRGMLPALAESQRQ

-143 GDWAAGQGLG
+143 GHGKGATGQGLG

-165 DLVDRA
+165 DLVDRT
-171 EPGLGDTGPAAEIAF
+171 EPVFGDAGPAAEISL
-186 VAQQDIERL
+186 VTQQEIERL
-195 LGGRAGELGVD
+195 LGDRADELGVD
-206 VRRGVELTGFDA
+206 VRRGAELTGFDA
-218 DDAAVT
+218 DDGSVT
-224 VRTSHGDVR
+224 VRTTDEEIR
-233 AGWLVG
+233 AAWLVG

-247 RKLAGFA
+247 RKLAGFE
-254 FPGTDPEITCHQAVV
+254 FPGTAPETTCHQAVV
-269 EMTGAEDL
+269 EMTGAEEL
-277 TVGWAATATGVYAHG
+277 KVGWTATDTGVYAHG
-292 PMPGRIVT
+292 PMPGRVVT
-300 VEFDGPPADRCAP
+300 VEFDGPPPDRDVP
-313 VTAEDLQ
+313 VTLEDLQ

-325 VSGVDVTIT
+325 VSGVEVTIT
-334 GVRTATRFTDHARQ
+334 RVRTATRFTDHARQ

-387 KLASVIGGRAPEG
+387 KLAAVIGGRAPSG
-400 LLDTYTAERHP
+400 LLDTYTSERHP
-411 VGARI
+411 VGAWV
-416 LEWTRSQVAAM
+416 LNWTRSQVAAM

-443 AETVTGTTY
+443 AETVVGTTY
-452 LTARLNSAGV
+452 LSSRLNGAGV

-475 SAPDLELADGSRL
+475 SAPDLALTNGRRL
-488 ADHLHGGRALLL
+488 ADHLHSGRALLL
-500 DLTDDPELRNLTA
+500 DLTDDPELRALAA

-518 VDTLTA
+518 VDTLTT
-524 GCPSRPELAAVLVR
+524 GCHSRPELAAVLVR

-544 WAADTGAQAPTA
+544 WAADAGVQAPKSTA
-556 GPAEVLEEWFGAPE
+556 GLARALEEWFGVRE
-570 GAVTPD
+570 GAVTTG